1 MTQEKGVMIRFWREG
16 SEEWSEF
23 TEFRLNPDS
32 RNSAIIFKTRNNSGN
47 NTFNIHYFLME

>member
-32 RNSAIIFKTRNNSGN
+32 RNSAIIFKTRNNSEN